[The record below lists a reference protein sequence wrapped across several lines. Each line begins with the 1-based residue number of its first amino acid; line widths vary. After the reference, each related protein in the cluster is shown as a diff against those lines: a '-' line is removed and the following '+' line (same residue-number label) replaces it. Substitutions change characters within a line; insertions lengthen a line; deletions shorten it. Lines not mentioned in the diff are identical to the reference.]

1 MTTTSK
7 PRATLTM
14 PSDTELVITRE
25 FNAPRALLFEA
36 LSKPE
41 HVKRWYGL
49 RQLTMPVCEMD
60 FRPGGKWRYVLH
72 DTAHGMDHAFS
83 GEYKEIDA
91 PARIVSSERYEAIPE
106 QRLSRDRHPRRGR
119 RQDDADVASRVSV
132 EGPSRRA
139 RDVGNGS
146 RACRRPTSGSTSC
159 SPRSARTRDTR

>member
-1 MTTTSK
+1 VTTTSK

-72 DTAHGMDHAFS
+72 DATHHMDHAFS
-83 GEYKEIDA
+83 GEYQEIDA
-91 PARIVSSERYEAIPE
+91 PARIVSTERYEAIPNSDYLATVTLNE
-106 QRLSRDRHPRRGR
+106 AGGKTTLTSHLRYQSKAHRDGHVMSGMEAGMQETYERLDELLAAIG
-119 RQDDADVASRVSV
+119 AKA
-132 EGPSRRA
+132 
-139 RDVGNGS
+139 
-146 RACRRPTSGSTSC
+146 
-159 SPRSARTRDTR
+159 

>member
-25 FNAPRALLFEA
+25 FNAPRALVFEA

-49 RQLTMPVCEMD
+49 RQLTMPVCEID
-60 FRPGGKWRYVLH
+60 FREGGKWRYVLH
-72 DTAHGMDHAFS
+72 DTVHGMDHAFS

-91 PARIVSSERYEAIPE
+91 PARIVSSERYEAIPDSDYLATVTLDE
-106 QRLSRDRHPRRGR
+106 AGGRTTLTSHLVYQSKAHRDGHVMSGMEAGMQETYERLDELL
-119 RQDDADVASRVSV
+119 ATL
-132 EGPSRRA
+132 RA
-139 RDVGNGS
+139 P
-146 RACRRPTSGSTSC
+146 A
-159 SPRSARTRDTR
+159 